1 MFHICNFSGS
11 PQVSSCP
18 EILWYKSNVNIPD
31 NYLRH
36 VVYNFNYF
44 TFKVDIYR
52 TFQLMENFS

>member
-1 MFHICNFSGS
+1 M
-11 PQVSSCP
+11 
-18 EILWYKSNVNIPD
+18 PD